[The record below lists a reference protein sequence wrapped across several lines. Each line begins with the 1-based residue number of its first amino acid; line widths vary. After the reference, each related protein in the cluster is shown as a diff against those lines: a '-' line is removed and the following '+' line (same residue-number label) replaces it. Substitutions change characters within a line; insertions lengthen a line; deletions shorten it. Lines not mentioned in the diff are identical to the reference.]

1 MAVCSRCR
9 QRKPKRDCPAL
20 GSAICSLC
28 CGQARNKD
36 FHCPESCRFLVESKP
51 YQERKAVS
59 KQEAAPSSRRPQDD
73 ILRDERLA
81 WLASHVEFPLKVY
94 GQRKPE
100 LSDGEVVLALE
111 YARDKVEKTGHVLI
125 LPGESLKPRNELG
138 EAVLQNMAD
147 CRYEGTIIM
156 PGADQGYSR
165 EEQLKVLERIL
176 ASAREL
182 ARNDPSARNYLER
195 LIRHF
200 ERIEEFSSP
209 KKVDSPS

>member
-1 MAVCSRCR
+1 
-9 QRKPKRDCPAL
+9 
-20 GSAICSLC
+20 
-28 CGQARNKD
+28 
-36 FHCPESCRFLVESKP
+36 VESKP
-51 YQERKAVS
+51 YQERRAVS
-59 KQEAAPSSRRPQDD
+59 KKEAAPSSRQPQDD

-94 GQRKPE
+94 GQRKPA
-100 LSDGEVVLALE
+100 LTDGEVVLALE
-111 YARDKVEKTGHVLI
+111 YARDKVEKAGHVLI

-147 CRYEGTIIM
+147 CRYEGAIIM

-182 ARNDPSARNYLER
+182 ARSNPSGRNYIDL

-200 ERIEEFSSP
+200 ERIEGLSSR
-209 KKVDSPS
+209 KKIDPPS